1 MVKKI
6 IPKKTRMTA
15 ILKKLPQGDFGSAEL
30 EKTIRSTRVDDD
42 DIGINNRQT
51 TQEYVGLLVT
61 AGMIETRRE
70 GRYRVTEAA
79 RTTGTITI
87 TVDSMLRAPLVRD
100 LIKRALA
107 GAEGVT
113 IEGNK

>member
-1 MVKKI
+1 MTKKI

-15 ILKKLPQGDFGSAEL
+15 ILKKLPPGDFGRVEL

-70 GRYRVTEAA
+70 GRYRITEAA
-79 RTTGTITI
+79 RTAGTITI
-87 TVDSMLRAPLVRD
+87 NVDSMLRRPLVID
-100 LIKRALA
+100 LITRALA
-107 GAEGVT
+107 GTEGVT
-113 IEGNK
+113 IDEA